1 MPHLYQKYFIIL
13 FYMKTNEKLN
23 VYKMPDNFIAYPT
36 ILIFLLGYSIII
48 TSIIL
53 RVVYKYSF
61 YYTIPLS
68 ILGTY
73 SLFPVIH
80 DGSHR
85 TISNIKLYNEVLSY
99 LAGIPFFF
107 APFPTWRFIHLR
119 HHQFTNIPAKDPD
132 YYAGGGVKNKMVLP
146 LRWVTH
152 VIHYYIYV
160 IRELYN
166 KIYYSITKK
175 LLKDNSY
182 ELNNFKNITLDRN
195 IQSGVKIFTLT
206 IAAILINIFMA
217 FYAFKNNFFNDL
229 AVLWIIPSALTI
241 IMLTFLF
248 DYLPHRDYETDIRE
262 SKYKSTNMTHGLF
275 KTSGKINNCISLLTC
290 NQLTYHNIHHL
301 YPRMPF
307 YKYPEIWEKE
317 RERLI
322 ELGTNVQSIF

>member
-1 MPHLYQKYFIIL
+1 
-13 FYMKTNEKLN
+13 MKVNEKLN

-85 TISNIKLYNEVLSY
+85 TISNIKLYNESISY

-119 HHQFTNIPAKDPD
+119 HHQFTNIPGKDPD
-132 YYAGGGVKNKMVLP
+132 YYAGGGVKNKMELP

-241 IMLTFLF
+241 ILLTFLF

-262 SKYKSTNMTHGLF
+262 SKYKNTNMTHGLF
-275 KTSGKINNCISLLTC
+275 KTSGKINNCLSLLTC